1 MKTNN
6 AITRRRW
13 MLWGGLAAVAA
24 VALLFA
30 LRKAPV
36 EVDVADVTRGRLAVT
51 LDEEGE
57 TRVRER
63 YVVSAPVAGRLRR
76 IELEPGDPV
85 QAKKTVVATFV
96 PGDPALLDLR
106 ARGEVDARVGAA
118 RAAEQRT
125 RAESDR
131 ARAQLALA
139 RSEHTRIRR
148 LAEGGVA
155 SQADLDRAKQ
165 NLDAAQSTLA
175 AAERAAAGALQELR
189 AAQSRALEV
198 QSGQSG
204 GGRLENLTLR
214 SPIDGVVLRRLR
226 ESEAV
231 VPAGEPLLEVGDP
244 ANLEIVADYLS
255 ADAVAMKPGM
265 PVEIE
270 RWGGEKALSGRVRRV
285 EPGGFLKISALG
297 VEEQRVNVIIDFEDS
312 RKAWAALGDGYRVE
326 VRVVTWEGSDVVK
339 VPGSALFR
347 QGTGWAVFRV
357 RGRGAELRSVDVGH
371 RGELEAEVRSGLE
384 PGDTVIVHPPEQL
397 KPGLKVKPRSE
408 AAPQNR

>member
-1 MKTNN
+1 LKP
-6 AITRRRW
+6 ITVRRW
-13 MLWGGLAAVAA
+13 ALWGGIAAVA
-24 VALLFA
+24 VIALVLA
-30 LRKAPV
+30 LRPAPV
-36 EVDVADVTRGRLAVT
+36 EVDVASVSRGRLAVT

-57 TRVRER
+57 TRVHER

-85 QAKKTVVATFV
+85 QARTTVLATFV
-96 PGDPALLDLR
+96 PGDPALLDRR
-106 ARGEVDARVGAA
+106 ARGEVEARVGAA
-118 RAAEQRT
+118 RAAEQRA

-131 ARAQLALA
+131 ARAQLELA

-155 SQADLDRAKQ
+155 SQEDLDRAKQ
-165 NLDAAQSTLA
+165 NLESAQSTLV

-189 AAQSRALEV
+189 AAQARALEV
-198 QSGQSG
+198 QSAQS
-204 GGRLENLTLR
+204 RAPSENLTLR

-255 ADAVAMKPGM
+255 ADAVQMKPGM

-270 RWGGEKALSGRVRRV
+270 RWGGQRPLSGRVRRV

-297 VEEQRVNVIIDFEDS
+297 VEEQRVNVIIDFEDP
-312 RKAWAALGDGYRVE
+312 RAAWAALGDGYRVE
-326 VRVVTWEGSDVVK
+326 VRVVTWQGNGVVK

-347 QGTGWAVFRV
+347 QGNGWAVFRV
-357 RGRGAELRSVDVGH
+357 ADRRAELKPVEVGH
-371 RGELEAEVRSGLE
+371 RGELEAEIRSGVS
-384 PGDTVIVHPPEQL
+384 PGGTVIVHPPEDL
-397 KPGLKVKPRSE
+397 KPGAKVKAR
-408 AAPQNR
+408 A

>member
-1 MKTNN
+1 MRKNN

-24 VALLFA
+24 VVLLLA

-118 RAAEQRT
+118 RAGEQRA
-125 RAESDR
+125 RSESDR

-139 RSEHTRIRR
+139 RSEHTRVRR

-155 SQADLDRAKQ
+155 SQADLDRVKQ
-165 NLDAAQSTLA
+165 NLESAQSTLA

-189 AAQSRALEV
+189 AAQARALEV
-198 QSGQSG
+198 ESGQG
-204 GGRLENLTLR
+204 RGGRLENLTLR

-255 ADAVAMKPGM
+255 ADAVQMKPGM

-270 RWGGEKALSGRVRRV
+270 RWGGEKTLSGRVRRV

-297 VEEQRVNVIIDFEDS
+297 VEEQRVNVIIDFEDP
-312 RKAWAALGDGYRVE
+312 RAAWAALGDGYRVE
-326 VRVVTWEGSDVVK
+326 VRVVTWQGADVVK

-347 QGTGWAVFRV
+347 QGNGWGVFRV
-357 RGRGAELRSVDVGH
+357 RGRRAELESVDVGH
-371 RGELEAEVRSGLE
+371 RGELEAEIRRGLSS
-384 PGDTVIVHPPEQL
+384 GDTVIVHPPENLQ
-397 KPGLKVKPRSE
+397 PAAKVKVRS
-408 AAPQNR
+408 

>member
-1 MKTNN
+1 VKP
-6 AITRRRW
+6 ITRRRW

-24 VALLFA
+24 VVLLLA
-30 LRKAPV
+30 LRTAPV
-36 EVDVADVTRGRLAVT
+36 EVDVASVARGRLAVT

-85 QAKKTVVATFV
+85 QARKTVVATFV

-106 ARGEVDARVGAA
+106 ARGEVEARVGAA
-118 RAAEQRT
+118 RAGEQRA

-131 ARAQLALA
+131 ARAQLELA

-148 LAEGGVA
+148 LAEGGVV
-155 SQADLDRAKQ
+155 SQEDLDRAKQ
-165 NLDAAQSTLA
+165 NLESAQSTLA
-175 AAERAAAGALQELR
+175 AAQRAAAGALQELR
-189 AAQSRALEV
+189 AAQARALEV
-198 QSGQSG
+198 QSGQS

-255 ADAVAMKPGM
+255 ADAVAMRPGM

-270 RWGGEKALSGRVRRV
+270 RWGGQRPLSGRVRRV

-297 VEEQRVNVIIDFEDS
+297 VEEQRVNVIIEFEDP
-312 RKAWAALGDGYRVE
+312 RKAWEALGDGYRVD
-326 VRVVTWEGSDVVK
+326 VRVVTWQGSDVVK

-347 QGTGWAVFRV
+347 QGNGWAVFLV
-357 RGRGAELRSVDVGH
+357 RDRRAELRSVEVGH
-371 RGELEAEVRSGLE
+371 RGELEAEIRSGLA
-384 PGDTVIVHPPEQL
+384 PADTVIVHPPEDL
-397 KPGLKVKPRSE
+397 ERGAKVKQRS
-408 AAPQNR
+408 

>member
-1 MKTNN
+1 MKKNE

-13 MLWGGLAAVAA
+13 YLWGGLAAAGA
-24 VALLFA
+24 VVLLLA

-36 EVDVADVTRGRLAVT
+36 EVDVAGVTRGRLAVT

-85 QAKKTVVATFV
+85 QARKTVVATFV

-139 RSEHTRIRR
+139 RSEHTRVRR

-155 SQADLDRAKQ
+155 SQADLDRVKQ
-165 NLDAAQSTLA
+165 NLDSAQSTLS

-189 AAQSRALEV
+189 AAQARALEV
-198 QSGQSG
+198 ESGESR

-244 ANLEIVADYLS
+244 AKLEIVADYLS
-255 ADAVAMKPGM
+255 ADAVQMKPGM
-265 PVEIE
+265 PVDIE
-270 RWGGEKALSGRVRRV
+270 RWGGEKALTGRVRRV

-297 VEEQRVNVIIDFEDS
+297 VEEQRVNVIIDFEDP
-312 RKAWAALGDGYRVE
+312 RAAWAALGDGYRVE
-326 VRVVTWEGSDVVK
+326 VRVVTWQGNDVVK

-347 QGTGWAVFRV
+347 QGNGWAVFRV
-357 RGRGAELRSVDVGH
+357 RDRRAELESVGVGH
-371 RGELEAEVRSGLE
+371 RGELEAEIRAGLS
-384 PGDTVIVHPPEQL
+384 PGDKVIVHPQEDL
-397 KPGLKVKPRSE
+397 KPGAKVKVRE
-408 AAPQNR
+408 

>member
-1 MKTNN
+1 MNKNN
-6 AITRRRW
+6 AIARRRW

-24 VALLFA
+24 VALLLA

-36 EVDVADVTRGRLAVT
+36 EVDVAGVTRGRLAVT
-51 LDEEGE
+51 IDEEGE

-85 QAKKTVVATFV
+85 QAKKTVVATFA

-165 NLDAAQSTLA
+165 NLDGAQSTLA

-189 AAQSRALEV
+189 AAQARALEV
-198 QSGQSG
+198 ESGPSG
-204 GGRLENLTLR
+204 GSRLENLTLR

-270 RWGGEKALSGRVRRV
+270 RWGGERPLSGRVRRV

-326 VRVVTWEGSDVVK
+326 VRVVTWQGNDVVK
-339 VPGSALFR
+339 IPGSALFR
-347 QGTGWAVFRV
+347 QGAGWGVFRV
-357 RGRGAELRSVDVGH
+357 RGRRAELRSVDVGH
-371 RGELEAEVRSGLE
+371 RGELEAEVHSGLD

-397 KPGLKVKPRSE
+397 KPGAKVKPRSD

>member
-1 MKTNN
+1 MKKNN
-6 AITRRRW
+6 SIARRRW
-13 MLWGGLAAVAA
+13 MLWGGLAAVGA
-24 VALLFA
+24 VGLLLA

-36 EVDVADVTRGRLAVT
+36 EVDVASVSRGRLAVT

-85 QAKKTVVATFV
+85 QARKTVVATFV
-96 PGDPALLDLR
+96 PGDPALLDMR
-106 ARGEVDARVGAA
+106 ARGEMDARVGAA

-131 ARAQLALA
+131 ARAQLELA

-155 SQADLDRAKQ
+155 SQADLDRTKQ
-165 NLDAAQSTLA
+165 NLESAQSTLA
-175 AAERAAAGALQELR
+175 AAERAAAGAMQDLR
-189 AAQSRALEV
+189 AAQARALDVE
-198 QSGQSG
+198 SGQTR

-255 ADAVAMKPGM
+255 ADAVQMKPGM
-265 PVEIE
+265 QVEIE
-270 RWGGEKALSGRVRRV
+270 RWGGEGPLSGRVRRV

-297 VEEQRVNVIIDFEDS
+297 VEEQRVNIIIDFEDP
-312 RKAWAALGDGYRVE
+312 RAAWAALGDGYRVE
-326 VRVVTWEGSDVVK
+326 ARVVTWQGNDVLK

-347 QGTGWAVFRV
+347 QGDGWAVFRV
-357 RGRGAELRSVDVGH
+357 KDRRAELKSVEVGH
-371 RGELEAEVRSGLE
+371 RGELEAETRSGLS
-384 PGDTVIVHPPEQL
+384 PGDTVIVHPPEDL
-397 KPGLKVKPRSE
+397 RPGAKVKLRG
-408 AAPQNR
+408 

>member
-1 MKTNN
+1 LKP
-6 AITRRRW
+6 ITVRRW
-13 MLWGGLAAVAA
+13 ALWGGIAAVGLIT
-24 VALLFA
+24 LLLA
-30 LRKAPV
+30 LRPAPV
-36 EVDVADVTRGRLAVT
+36 EVDVASVSRGRLTVT

-85 QAKKTVVATFV
+85 QARTTVLATFV
-96 PGDPALLDLR
+96 PGDPALLDRR
-106 ARGEVDARVGAA
+106 ARGEVEARVGAA
-118 RAAEQRT
+118 RAAEQRA

-131 ARAQLALA
+131 ARAQLELA

-155 SQADLDRAKQ
+155 SQEDLDRAKQ
-165 NLDAAQSTLA
+165 NLQSSQSTLV

-189 AAQSRALEV
+189 AAQARALEV
-198 QSGQSG
+198 QSAQS
-204 GGRLENLTLR
+204 RAPSENLTLR

-255 ADAVAMKPGM
+255 ADAVQMKPGM

-270 RWGGEKALSGRVRRV
+270 RWGGQRPLSGRVRRV

-297 VEEQRVNVIIDFEDS
+297 VEEQRVNVIIDFEDP
-312 RKAWAALGDGYRVE
+312 RAAWAALGDGYRVE
-326 VRVVTWEGSDVVK
+326 VRVVTWQGNGVVK

-347 QGTGWAVFRV
+347 QGNGWAVFRV
-357 RGRGAELRSVDVGH
+357 ADRRAELKPVEVGH
-371 RGELEAEVRSGLE
+371 RGELEAEIRSGVS
-384 PGDTVIVHPPEQL
+384 PGETVIVHPPEDL
-397 KPGLKVKPRSE
+397 KPGAKVKAR
-408 AAPQNR
+408 A

>member
-1 MKTNN
+1 MKNN
-6 AITRRRW
+6 TITRRRW
-13 MLWGGLAAVAA
+13 MLWGGLAAVGG
-24 VALLFA
+24 VVLLLA

-36 EVDVADVTRGRLAVT
+36 EVDVDSVSRGPLAVT

-85 QAKKTVVATFV
+85 QARTTVLATFV
-96 PGDPALLDLR
+96 PGDPVLLDVR

-118 RAAEQRT
+118 RAAGERA

-155 SQADLDRAKQ
+155 SQEDLDRAKQ
-165 NLDAAQSTLA
+165 NLESAQSTVA
-175 AAERAAAGALQELR
+175 AAERAAAGAMQELR
-189 AAQSRALEV
+189 AAQARALEV
-198 QSGQSG
+198 QSAQS
-204 GGRLENLTLR
+204 RAPSENLTLR

-231 VPAGEPLLEVGDP
+231 VPAGEPLLEVGNP

-255 ADAVAMKPGM
+255 ADAVQMKPGM
-265 PVEIE
+265 AVEIE
-270 RWGGEKALSGRVRRV
+270 RWGGERPLSGRVRRV

-297 VEEQRVNVIIDFEDS
+297 VEEQRVNVIIDFEDP
-312 RKAWAALGDGYRVE
+312 RAAWAALGDGYRVE
-326 VRVVTWEGSDVVK
+326 VRVVTWQGNDVVK

-347 QGTGWAVFRV
+347 QGNGWAVFRV
-357 RGRGAELRSVDVGH
+357 ADRRAELETVDVGH
-371 RGELEAEVRSGLE
+371 RGELEAEIRSGLSS
-384 PGDTVIVHPPEQL
+384 GDTVIVHPPENL
-397 KPGLKVKPRSE
+397 KPGAKLKPR
-408 AAPQNR
+408 R

>member
-1 MKTNN
+1 MKKNN

-24 VALLFA
+24 VVLLLA

-36 EVDVADVTRGRLAVT
+36 EVDVASVTRGRLAVT
-51 LDEEGE
+51 LDEEAE

-85 QAKKTVVATFV
+85 QARKTVVATFV
-96 PGDPALLDLR
+96 PGDPALLDVR

-118 RAAEQRT
+118 RAAEQRA

-139 RSEHTRIRR
+139 RSEHTRVRR

-155 SQADLDRAKQ
+155 SQADLDRVKQ
-165 NLDAAQSTLA
+165 NLESAQSTLA
-175 AAERAAAGALQELR
+175 AAERAAAGAMQDLR
-189 AAQSRALEV
+189 AAQARALEV
-198 QSGQSG
+198 ESGQTR

-226 ESEAV
+226 ESESV

-255 ADAVAMKPGM
+255 ADAVQMKPGM

-270 RWGGEKALSGRVRRV
+270 RWGGERPLSGRVRRV

-297 VEEQRVNVIIDFEDS
+297 VEEQRVNIIIDFEDP
-312 RKAWAALGDGYRVE
+312 RAAWAALGDGYRVE
-326 VRVVTWEGSDVVK
+326 VRVVTWQGKDVVK

-347 QGTGWAVFRV
+347 QGEGWAVFRAKD
-357 RGRGAELRSVDVGH
+357 RRAEQKSVEVGH
-371 RGELEAEVRSGLE
+371 RGELEAEIRSGLD
-384 PGDTVIVHPPEQL
+384 PGDKVVVHPPEDL
-397 KPGLKVKPRSE
+397 RPGAKVKIRG
-408 AAPQNR
+408 

>member
-1 MKTNN
+1 MKKDN
-6 AITRRRW
+6 AIARRRW
-13 MLWGGLAAVAA
+13 MLWGGLAAVG
-24 VALLFA
+24 ALGLLLA
-30 LRKAPV
+30 MRKAPV
-36 EVDVADVTRGRLAVT
+36 EVDAASVSRGRLAVT

-85 QAKKTVVATFV
+85 HARTSVLATFV

-125 RAESDR
+125 RAETDR

-139 RSEHTRIRR
+139 RSEHTRVRR
-148 LAEGGVA
+148 LAEGGIA
-155 SQADLDRAKQ
+155 SQEDLDRAKQ
-165 NLDAAQSTLA
+165 NLESAQSTLA
-175 AAERAAAGALQELR
+175 AAERAAAGAMQELR
-189 AAQSRALEV
+189 AAQARALEV
-198 QSGQSG
+198 QSAQIHAPS
-204 GGRLENLTLR
+204 ENLTLR

-255 ADAVAMKPGM
+255 ADAVQMKPGM

-297 VEEQRVNVIIDFEDS
+297 VEEQRVNVIVDFEDP
-312 RKAWAALGDGYRVE
+312 RAAWAALGDGYRVE
-326 VRVVTWEGSDVVK
+326 VRVVTWQGSDVVK

-347 QGTGWAVFRV
+347 QGDGWAVFRV
-357 RGRGAELRSVDVGH
+357 RDRRAELASVAVGH
-371 RGELEAEVRSGLE
+371 RGELEAEVRSGLSS
-384 PGDTVIVHPPEQL
+384 GDNVIVHPPENL
-397 KPGLKVKPRSE
+397 KPDAKVKVRG
-408 AAPQNR
+408 

>member
-1 MKTNN
+1 MKKND

-24 VALLFA
+24 VGLLLA

-36 EVDVADVTRGRLAVT
+36 EVDVAGVTRGRLAVT

-76 IELEPGDPV
+76 IDLEPGDPV

-139 RSEHTRIRR
+139 RSEHTRVRR

-155 SQADLDRAKQ
+155 SQAELDRVKQ
-165 NLDAAQSTLA
+165 NLESAQSTLS
-175 AAERAAAGALQELR
+175 AAERAAAGAMQELR
-189 AAQSRALEV
+189 AAQARALEV
-198 QSGQSG
+198 ESGESR

-297 VEEQRVNVIIDFEDS
+297 VEEQRVNVIIDFEDP
-312 RKAWAALGDGYRVE
+312 RAAWAALGDGYRVE
-326 VRVVTWEGSDVVK
+326 VRVVTWQGNDVVK

-347 QGTGWAVFRV
+347 QGDGWAVFRV
-357 RGRGAELRSVDVGH
+357 RDRRAELESVDVGH
-371 RGELEAEVRSGLE
+371 RGELEAEIRSGLS
-384 PGDTVIVHPPEQL
+384 PGDKVIVHPPEDL
-397 KPGLKVKPRSE
+397 KPGAKVKVRS
-408 AAPQNR
+408 

>member
-1 MKTNN
+1 MKKNN

-13 MLWGGLAAVAA
+13 MLWGGLAVVAA
-24 VALLFA
+24 VVLLLA

-36 EVDVADVTRGRLAVT
+36 EVDVAGVTRGRLAVT
-51 LDEEGE
+51 LDEEAE

-85 QAKKTVVATFV
+85 QARKTVVATIV
-96 PGDPALLDLR
+96 PGDPALLDVR
-106 ARGEVDARVGAA
+106 ARGEVDARVGAD
-118 RAAEQRT
+118 RAAEQRA

-139 RSEHTRIRR
+139 RSEHTRVRR

-155 SQADLDRAKQ
+155 SQADLDRVKQ
-165 NLDAAQSTLA
+165 NLESAQSTLA
-175 AAERAAAGALQELR
+175 AAERAAAGAMQDLR
-189 AAQSRALEV
+189 AAQARALEV
-198 QSGQSG
+198 ESGQTR

-226 ESEAV
+226 ESESV

-255 ADAVAMKPGM
+255 ADAVQMKPGM

-270 RWGGEKALSGRVRRV
+270 RWGGERPLSGRVRRV

-297 VEEQRVNVIIDFEDS
+297 VEEQRVNIIIDFEDP
-312 RKAWAALGDGYRVE
+312 RAAWAALGDGYRVE
-326 VRVVTWEGSDVVK
+326 VRVVTWQGKDVVK

-347 QGTGWAVFRV
+347 QGEGWAVFRAKD
-357 RGRGAELRSVDVGH
+357 RRAEQKSVEVGH
-371 RGELEAEVRSGLE
+371 RGELEAEIRSGLD
-384 PGDTVIVHPPEQL
+384 PGDKVVVHPPEDL
-397 KPGLKVKPRSE
+397 RPGAKVKIRG
-408 AAPQNR
+408 

>member
-1 MKTNN
+1 MKKNN

-13 MLWGGLAAVAA
+13 MLWGGLAVVAA
-24 VALLFA
+24 VVLLLA

-36 EVDVADVTRGRLAVT
+36 EVDVAGVTRGRLAVT
-51 LDEEGE
+51 LDEEAE

-85 QAKKTVVATFV
+85 QARKTVVATFV
-96 PGDPALLDLR
+96 PGDPALLDVR

-118 RAAEQRT
+118 RAAEQRA

-139 RSEHTRIRR
+139 RSEHTRVRR

-155 SQADLDRAKQ
+155 SQADLDRVKQ
-165 NLDAAQSTLA
+165 NLESAQSTLA
-175 AAERAAAGALQELR
+175 AAERAAAGAMQDLR
-189 AAQSRALEV
+189 AAQARALEV
-198 QSGQSG
+198 VSGQTR

-226 ESEAV
+226 ESESV

-255 ADAVAMKPGM
+255 ADAVQMKPGM

-270 RWGGEKALSGRVRRV
+270 RWGGERPLSGRVRRV

-297 VEEQRVNVIIDFEDS
+297 VEEQRVNIIIDFEDP
-312 RKAWAALGDGYRVE
+312 RAAWAALGDGYRVE
-326 VRVVTWEGSDVVK
+326 VRVVTWQGKDVVK

-347 QGTGWAVFRV
+347 QGEGWAVFRAKD
-357 RGRGAELRSVDVGH
+357 RRAEQKSVEVGH
-371 RGELEAEVRSGLE
+371 RGELEAEIRSGLD
-384 PGDTVIVHPPEQL
+384 PGDKVVVHPPEDL
-397 KPGLKVKPRSE
+397 RPGAKVKIRG
-408 AAPQNR
+408 

>member
-1 MKTNN
+1 VKP
-6 AITRRRW
+6 ITLRRW
-13 MLWGGLAAVAA
+13 ILWGGLAALAA
-24 VALLFA
+24 VVLLLA
-30 LRKAPV
+30 LRTAPV
-36 EVDVADVTRGRLAVT
+36 EVDVASVVRGRLAVT

-57 TRVRER
+57 TRVRDR

-85 QAKKTVVATFV
+85 QAGKTAVATFV
-96 PGDPALLDLR
+96 PSEPALLDLR
-106 ARGEVDARVGAA
+106 ARGEVEARVGAA
-118 RAAEQRT
+118 RAAEQRA

-148 LAEGGVA
+148 LAEAGVV
-155 SQADLDRAKQ
+155 SQE
-165 NLDAAQSTLA
+165 NLDQVQRNLEATTSALG
-175 AAERAAAGALQELR
+175 AAERAAAGALHELR
-189 AAQSRALEV
+189 AAQARALEV
-198 QSGQSG
+198 RPAQSGR
-204 GGRLENLTLR
+204 RLETLTLR

-255 ADAVAMKPGM
+255 ADAVAMRPGM

-270 RWGGEKALSGRVRRV
+270 RWGGERPLSGRVRRV

-297 VEEQRVNVIIDFEDS
+297 VEEQRVNVVIEFEDP
-312 RKAWAALGDGYRVE
+312 RQAWAALGDGYRVE
-326 VRVVTWEGSDVVK
+326 VRVVTWQESDVVK

-347 QGTGWAVFRV
+347 QGNGWAVFLV
-357 RGRGAELRSVDVGH
+357 RDRRAELRSVEVGH
-371 RGELEAEVRSGLE
+371 RGELEAEIRTGLSPGDKVVVHPPDGLE
-384 PGDTVIVHPPEQL
+384 PGAKL
-397 KPGLKVKPRSE
+397 KPRG
-408 AAPQNR
+408 

>member
-1 MKTNN
+1 MKNN
-6 AITRRRW
+6 AIARRRW
-13 MLWGGLAAVAA
+13 MLWGGLAAVGA
-24 VALLFA
+24 VVLLLA

-36 EVDVADVTRGRLAVT
+36 EVDVASVSRGRLAVT

-63 YVVSAPVAGRLRR
+63 YVVSAPVAGRLKR

-85 QAKKTVVATFV
+85 QARTTVLATFV
-96 PGDPALLDLR
+96 PGDPALLDRR
-106 ARGEVDARVGAA
+106 ARGEVEARVGAA
-118 RAAEQRT
+118 RAGEQRA

-131 ARAQLALA
+131 ARAQLELA

-148 LAEGGVA
+148 LAESGVS
-155 SQADLDRAKQ
+155 SQEDLDRAKQ
-165 NLDAAQSTLA
+165 NLESAQSTLS

-189 AAQSRALEV
+189 AAQARALEV
-198 QSGQSG
+198 QSAQSG
-204 GGRLENLTLR
+204 APSENLTLR

-231 VPAGEPLLEVGDP
+231 VPAGESLLEVGDP

-255 ADAVAMKPGM
+255 ADAVRMKPGM

-270 RWGGEKALSGRVRRV
+270 RWGGERPLSGRVRRV

-297 VEEQRVNVIIDFEDS
+297 VEEQRVNVIIDFEDP
-312 RKAWAALGDGYRVE
+312 RAAWAALGDGYRVE
-326 VRVVTWEGSDVVK
+326 VRVVTWQADDVVK

-347 QGTGWAVFRV
+347 QGNGWAVFRV
-357 RGRGAELRSVDVGH
+357 ADRRAEIKTVDVGH
-371 RGELEAEVRSGLE
+371 RGELEAEIRSGVSSGE
-384 PGDTVIVHPPEQL
+384 TVIVHPPEDL
-397 KPGLKVKPRSE
+397 KPGAKVKVR
-408 AAPQNR
+408 

>member
-1 MKTNN
+1 VKP
-6 AITRRRW
+6 ITRRRW
-13 MLWGGLAAVAA
+13 ILWGGLAAVAA
-24 VALLFA
+24 VVLLLA
-30 LRKAPV
+30 LRTAPV
-36 EVDVADVTRGRLAVT
+36 EVDVASVARGRLAVT

-63 YVVSAPVAGRLRR
+63 YVVSAPVAGRLQR

-85 QAKKTVVATFV
+85 QARKTAVATFM
-96 PGDPALLDLR
+96 PSDPALLDLR
-106 ARGEVDARVGAA
+106 ARGEVEARVGAA
-118 RAAEQRT
+118 RAAEQRA

-131 ARAQLALA
+131 ARAQLELA

-148 LAEGGVA
+148 LAEGGVV
-155 SQADLDRAKQ
+155 SQEDLDRAKQ
-165 NLDAAQSTLA
+165 NLESSQSTLA
-175 AAERAAAGALQELR
+175 AAQRAAAGALHELR
-189 AAQSRALEV
+189 AAQARALEV

-204 GGRLENLTLR
+204 GRLENLTLK

-255 ADAVAMKPGM
+255 ADAVAMRPGM

-270 RWGGEKALSGRVRRV
+270 RWGGQRPLSGRVRRV

-297 VEEQRVNVIIDFEDS
+297 VEEQRVNVIIEFEDP
-312 RKAWAALGDGYRVE
+312 RKAWEALGDGYRVE
-326 VRVVTWEGSDVVK
+326 VRVVTWQGSGVVK

-347 QGTGWAVFRV
+347 QGNGWAVFLV
-357 RGRGAELRSVDVGH
+357 RDRRAELRSVEVGH
-371 RGELEAEVRSGLE
+371 RGELEAEIRSGLA
-384 PGDTVIVHPPEQL
+384 PADTVIVHPPEDL
-397 KPGLKVKPRSE
+397 EPGAKVKQRT
-408 AAPQNR
+408 

>member
-1 MKTNN
+1 MKKNN

-13 MLWGGLAAVAA
+13 MQWGGLAVVAA
-24 VALLFA
+24 VGLLLA

-36 EVDVADVTRGRLAVT
+36 AGDGAGVTRGRLAVT

-85 QAKKTVVATFV
+85 QARKTVVATFV
-96 PGDPALLDLR
+96 PGDPALLDVR

-118 RAAEQRT
+118 RAAEQRA

-139 RSEHTRIRR
+139 RSEHTRVRR

-155 SQADLDRAKQ
+155 SQADLDRVKQ
-165 NLDAAQSTLA
+165 NLESAQSTLA
-175 AAERAAAGALQELR
+175 AAERAAAGAMQDLR
-189 AAQSRALEV
+189 AAQARALEV
-198 QSGQSG
+198 ESGQTR

-226 ESEAV
+226 ESESV

-255 ADAVAMKPGM
+255 ADAVQMKPGM

-270 RWGGEKALSGRVRRV
+270 RWGGERPLSGRVRRV

-297 VEEQRVNVIIDFEDS
+297 VEEQRVNIIIDFEDP
-312 RKAWAALGDGYRVE
+312 RAAWAALGDGYRVE
-326 VRVVTWEGSDVVK
+326 VRVVTWQGKDVVK

-347 QGTGWAVFRV
+347 QGEGWAVFRAKD
-357 RGRGAELRSVDVGH
+357 RRAEQKSVEVGH
-371 RGELEAEVRSGLE
+371 RGELEAEIRSGLD
-384 PGDTVIVHPPEQL
+384 PGDKVVVHPPEDL
-397 KPGLKVKPRSE
+397 RPGAKVKIRG
-408 AAPQNR
+408 

>member
-1 MKTNN
+1 M
-6 AITRRRW
+6 
-13 MLWGGLAAVAA
+13 
-24 VALLFA
+24 
-30 LRKAPV
+30 
-36 EVDVADVTRGRLAVT
+36 T

-57 TRVRER
+57 TRVHER

-76 IELEPGDPV
+76 IELEPGDSV
-85 QAKKTVVATFV
+85 QARKTVVATFV

-106 ARGEVDARVGAA
+106 ARGEMEARVGAA
-118 RAAEQRT
+118 RAAEQRA

-155 SQADLDRAKQ
+155 SQADLDRVKQ
-165 NLDAAQSTLA
+165 NLESAQSTLS

-189 AAQSRALEV
+189 AAQARALEV
-198 QSGQSG
+198 ESGQSP

-270 RWGGEKALSGRVRRV
+270 RWGGQQTLSGRVRRV

-297 VEEQRVNVIIDFEDS
+297 VEEQRVNVIIDFKDP
-312 RKAWAALGDGYRVE
+312 RAAWAALGDGYRVE
-326 VRVVTWEGSDVVK
+326 VRVVMWQGNDVVK

-347 QGTGWAVFRV
+347 QGNGWAVFRV
-357 RGRGAELRSVDVGH
+357 RDRRAELRTVEVGH
-371 RGELEAEVRSGLE
+371 RGELEAEIRSGVS
-384 PGDTVIVHPPEQL
+384 PGDTVIVHPSEDL
-397 KPGLKVKPRSE
+397 KPGAKLKPRG
-408 AAPQNR
+408 

>member
-1 MKTNN
+1 MKP
-6 AITRRRW
+6 ITRRRW
-13 MLWGGLAAVAA
+13 ILWGGLAAVAA
-24 VALLFA
+24 VVLLLA
-30 LRKAPV
+30 LRTAPV
-36 EVDVADVTRGRLAVT
+36 EVDVASVARGRLAVT

-63 YVVSAPVAGRLRR
+63 YVVSAPVAGRLQR

-85 QAKKTVVATFV
+85 QARKTAVATFM
-96 PGDPALLDLR
+96 PSDPALLDLR
-106 ARGEVDARVGAA
+106 ARGEVEARVGAA
-118 RAAEQRT
+118 RAAEQRA

-131 ARAQLALA
+131 ARAQLELA

-148 LAEGGVA
+148 LAEGGVV
-155 SQADLDRAKQ
+155 SQEDLDRAKQ
-165 NLDAAQSTLA
+165 NLESSQSTLA
-175 AAERAAAGALQELR
+175 AAQRAAAGALHELR
-189 AAQSRALEV
+189 AAQARALEV

-204 GGRLENLTLR
+204 GRLENLTLK

-255 ADAVAMKPGM
+255 ADAVAMRPGM

-270 RWGGEKALSGRVRRV
+270 RWGGQRPLSGRVRRV

-297 VEEQRVNVIIDFEDS
+297 VEEQRVNVIIEFEDP
-312 RKAWAALGDGYRVE
+312 RKAWEALGDGYRVE
-326 VRVVTWEGSDVVK
+326 VRVVTWQGSGVVK

-347 QGTGWAVFRV
+347 QGNGWAVFLV
-357 RGRGAELRSVDVGH
+357 RDRRAELRSVEVGH
-371 RGELEAEVRSGLE
+371 RGELEAEIRSGLA
-384 PGDTVIVHPPEQL
+384 PADTVIVHPPEDL
-397 KPGLKVKPRSE
+397 EPGAKVKQRT
-408 AAPQNR
+408 

>member
-1 MKTNN
+1 MKKLDP
-6 AITRRRW
+6 ITRRRW

-24 VALLFA
+24 VGLLLA

-36 EVDVADVTRGRLAVT
+36 EVDVAGVTRGRLAVT

-96 PGDPALLDLR
+96 PGDPALLDMR

-125 RAESDR
+125 RAETDR
-131 ARAQLALA
+131 DRAQLALA
-139 RSEHTRIRR
+139 RSEHTRVRR

-155 SQADLDRAKQ
+155 SQADLDRVKQ
-165 NLDAAQSTLA
+165 NLESAQSTLA
-175 AAERAAAGALQELR
+175 AAERAAAGAMQDLR
-189 AAQSRALEV
+189 AAQARALEV
-198 QSGQSG
+198 ESGQTR

-255 ADAVAMKPGM
+255 ADAVQMKPGM

-270 RWGGEKALSGRVRRV
+270 RWGGERPLSGRVRRV

-297 VEEQRVNVIIDFEDS
+297 VEEQRVNIIIDFEDP
-312 RKAWAALGDGYRVE
+312 RAAWAALGDGYRVE
-326 VRVVTWEGSDVVK
+326 VRVVTWQGKDVVK

-347 QGTGWAVFRV
+347 QGEGWAVFRAKD
-357 RGRGAELRSVDVGH
+357 RRAEQKSVEVGH
-371 RGELEAEVRSGLE
+371 RGELEAEIRSGLD
-384 PGDTVIVHPPEQL
+384 PGDKVVVHPPEDL
-397 KPGLKVKPRSE
+397 RPGAKVKIRG
-408 AAPQNR
+408 

>member
-1 MKTNN
+1 MKP
-6 AITRRRW
+6 ITRRRW
-13 MLWGGLAAVAA
+13 ILWGGLAAVAA
-24 VALLFA
+24 VVLLLA
-30 LRKAPV
+30 LRTAPV
-36 EVDVADVTRGRLAVT
+36 EVDVASVARGRLAVT

-85 QAKKTVVATFV
+85 QAGKTAVATFV
-96 PGDPALLDLR
+96 PSVPALLDLR
-106 ARGEVDARVGAA
+106 ARGEVEARVGAA
-118 RAAEQRT
+118 RAAEQRA

-131 ARAQLALA
+131 ARAQLELA

-155 SQADLDRAKQ
+155 SQEDLDRSKQ
-165 NLDAAQSTLA
+165 NLESAQSTLA
-175 AAERAAAGALQELR
+175 AAERAAVGALQELR
-189 AAQSRALEV
+189 AAQARALEV
-198 QSGQSG
+198 QSVQSDA
-204 GGRLENLTLR
+204 RLENLTLR

-226 ESEAV
+226 ESESV

-255 ADAVAMKPGM
+255 ADAVAMRPGM

-270 RWGGEKALSGRVRRV
+270 RWGGQRPLSGRVRRV

-297 VEEQRVNVIIDFEDS
+297 VEEQRVNVIIDFEDA
-312 RKAWAALGDGYRVE
+312 RAAWKALGDGYRVE
-326 VRVVTWEGSDVVK
+326 VRVVTWQGSDAVK

-347 QGTGWAVFRV
+347 QGDGWAAFLVN
-357 RGRGAELRSVDVGH
+357 GRRAELHAVEVGH
-371 RGELEAEVRSGLE
+371 RGEREAEIRKGLS
-384 PGDTVIVHPPEQL
+384 PGDTVIVHPPEDL
-397 KPGLKVKPRSE
+397 KPGAKVKPRS
-408 AAPQNR
+408 

>member
-1 MKTNN
+1 MKKNN

-13 MLWGGLAAVAA
+13 MLWGGLAVVAA
-24 VALLFA
+24 VVLLLA

-36 EVDVADVTRGRLAVT
+36 EVDVAGVTRGRLAVT
-51 LDEEGE
+51 LDEEAE

-85 QAKKTVVATFV
+85 QARKTVVATFV
-96 PGDPALLDLR
+96 PGDPALLDVR

-118 RAAEQRT
+118 RAAEQRA

-139 RSEHTRIRR
+139 RSEHTRVRR

-155 SQADLDRAKQ
+155 SQADLDRVKQ
-165 NLDAAQSTLA
+165 NLESAQSTLA
-175 AAERAAAGALQELR
+175 AAERAAAGAMQDLR
-189 AAQSRALEV
+189 AAQARALEV
-198 QSGQSG
+198 ESGQTR

-226 ESEAV
+226 ESESV

-255 ADAVAMKPGM
+255 ADAVQMKPGM

-270 RWGGEKALSGRVRRV
+270 RWGGERPLSGRVRRV

-297 VEEQRVNVIIDFEDS
+297 VEEQRVNIIIDFEDP
-312 RKAWAALGDGYRVE
+312 RAAWAALGDGYRVE
-326 VRVVTWEGSDVVK
+326 VRVVTWQGKDVVK

-347 QGTGWAVFRV
+347 QGEGWAVFRAKD
-357 RGRGAELRSVDVGH
+357 RRAEQKSVEVGH
-371 RGELEAEVRSGLE
+371 RGELEAEIRSGLD
-384 PGDTVIVHPPEQL
+384 PGDKVVVHPPEDL
-397 KPGLKVKPRSE
+397 RPGAKVKIRG
-408 AAPQNR
+408 

>member
-1 MKTNN
+1 VKP
-6 AITRRRW
+6 ITRRRW
-13 MLWGGLAAVAA
+13 ILWGGLAAVAA
-24 VALLFA
+24 VVLLLA
-30 LRKAPV
+30 LRTAPV
-36 EVDVADVTRGRLAVT
+36 EVDVASVARGRLAVT

-63 YVVSAPVAGRLRR
+63 YVVSAPVAGRLQR

-85 QAKKTVVATFV
+85 QARKTAVATFM
-96 PGDPALLDLR
+96 PSDPALLDLR
-106 ARGEVDARVGAA
+106 ARGEVEARVGAA
-118 RAAEQRT
+118 RAAEQRA

-131 ARAQLALA
+131 ARAQLELA

-148 LAEGGVA
+148 LAEGGVV
-155 SQADLDRAKQ
+155 SQEDLDRAKQ
-165 NLDAAQSTLA
+165 NLESSQSTLA
-175 AAERAAAGALQELR
+175 AAQRAAAGALHELR
-189 AAQSRALEV
+189 AAQARALEV
-198 QSGQSG
+198 QSGQS

-255 ADAVAMKPGM
+255 ADAVAMRPGM

-270 RWGGEKALSGRVRRV
+270 RWGGQRPLSGRVRRV

-297 VEEQRVNVIIDFEDS
+297 VEEQRVNVIIEFEDP
-312 RKAWAALGDGYRVE
+312 RKAWEALGDGYRVE
-326 VRVVTWEGSDVVK
+326 VRVVTWQGSGVVK

-347 QGTGWAVFRV
+347 QGNGWAVFLV
-357 RGRGAELRSVDVGH
+357 RDRRAELRSVEVGH
-371 RGELEAEVRSGLE
+371 RGELEAEIRSGLA
-384 PGDTVIVHPPEQL
+384 PADTVIVHPPEDL
-397 KPGLKVKPRSE
+397 EPGAKVKQRT
-408 AAPQNR
+408 